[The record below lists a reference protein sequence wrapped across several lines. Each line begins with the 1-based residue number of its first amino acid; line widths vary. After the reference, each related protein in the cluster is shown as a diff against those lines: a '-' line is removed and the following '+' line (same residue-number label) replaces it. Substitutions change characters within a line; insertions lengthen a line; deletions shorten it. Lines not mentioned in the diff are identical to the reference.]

1 VDDLVGAMRIAE
13 RKLLCSTGFMN
24 LHDMGWDWDLLA
36 KIEKKLQLHK
46 EVKWMTPDC
55 QGEISIDPL
64 STVKC
69 VEPPRLQSRLTGRQ
83 LAQQF
88 LINRSVLSVFCFF
101 FFPLLI

>member
-1 VDDLVGAMRIAE
+1 MISAE
-13 RKLLCSTGFMN
+13 KNLLCCTGFMN
-24 LHDMGWDWDLLA
+24 LVDMGWEWDLLA
-36 KIEKKLQLHK
+36 KIEKQLQLHK

-69 VEPPRLQSRLTGRQ
+69 VEPPTRQSCLTGRQ

-88 LINRSVLSVFCFF
+88 LINRFVVPVFWSLFDPC
-101 FFPLLI
+101 